1 MGPAPVIVSMAFGS
15 PGEFFQ
21 DGIKGF
27 ATQTVDLLR
36 ASFTTSNLSENWWVS
51 VVGGTVRTHVG
62 SAVTEVQH
70 PGMLNQLVLV
80 MAPILVL
87 LAAVQVGI
95 SVFRQSSIGVIRAGV
110 AAVFAVPATY
120 LVAGLMYFVITIVDH
135 ISVFILGAGN
145 SGDGDDAI
153 AGVLSL
159 LGISWDGTK
168 DEAVLDENYQQWA
181 MASEAGQVLAPL
193 LLMILIWVLSL
204 ILAAFLVFRMM
215 ALMLLTSATSV
226 VVMSQ
231 PLSAAKG
238 LLKGFGTIVLALLAA
253 KPAAAVV
260 LKMGMVLSA
269 SAEDMWQF
277 LAGIVALLMA
287 AVMPVL
293 TMKLMSFGGGGA
305 GESIMGGGVGIGQ
318 TGLRHARGLGRGVGR
333 SGSRMV
339 RGAGGTAGRTARS
352 TVRGRR

>member
-1 MGPAPVIVSMAFGS
+1 MAFGN

-21 DGIKGF
+21 DGMKGF
-27 ATQTVDLLR
+27 ANSVVDLLS

-51 VVGGTVRTHVG
+51 VVGGTVRTHAG
-62 SAVTEVQH
+62 SAVTVVQH

-80 MAPILVL
+80 MAPVLVL
-87 LAAVQVGI
+87 LAAVQIGI

-120 LVAGLMYFVITIVDH
+120 IVAGLMYFVITIFDH
-135 ISVFILGAGN
+135 ISVFILGTGN
-145 SGDGDDAI
+145 SGTGDGAI

-159 LGISWDGTK
+159 MGISWDGTK
-168 DEAVLDENYQQWA
+168 DQVVLDENYQQWA
-181 MASEAGQVLAPL
+181 MASEGGQVLVPL
-193 LLMILIWVLSL
+193 LLMGVIWLLSL
-204 ILAAFLVFRMM
+204 ILAAFLIFRLM
-215 ALMLLTSATSV
+215 ALMILTSATPV

-238 LLKGFGTIVLALLAA
+238 LLKGFGTIVLALLMA

-269 SAEDMWQF
+269 SAEEMWQF

-287 AVMPVL
+287 AMMPVL
-293 TMKLMSFGGGGA
+293 TMKLMNFGGGGG
-305 GESIMGGGVGIGQ
+305 GESIMGGGVGMGQ
-318 TGLRHARGLGRGVGR
+318 TGLRHAKGLGRSAGR
-333 SGSRMV
+333 SGSRMA
-339 RGAGGTAGRTARS
+339 RGTGRTVSRTARS